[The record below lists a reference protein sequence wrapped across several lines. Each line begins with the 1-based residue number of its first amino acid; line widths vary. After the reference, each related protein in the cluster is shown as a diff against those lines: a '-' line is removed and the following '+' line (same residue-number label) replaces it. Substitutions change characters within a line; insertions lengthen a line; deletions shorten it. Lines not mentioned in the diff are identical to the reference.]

1 MSRLTKLW
9 AVALVLIAA
18 GLHADDTLI
27 TIQSTI
33 TAAKVQGAV
42 VVGTMQLSI
51 VNATD
56 TTLSN
61 VQLRLGVPVTGALGE
76 GTVDVGTIDVDA
88 TATPIVEFRVDR
100 TFFESGEPF
109 VIRLTF
115 RDVAGETR
123 ETVISVKRTI
133 GGGR

>member
-1 MSRLTKLW
+1 MSSLTKLW

-33 TAAKVQGAV
+33 TASEVQGAA

-61 VQLRLGVPVTGALGE
+61 VQLRLGTPTNGTLGE
-76 GTVDVGTIDVDA
+76 GTVDVGTIDVDG

-100 TFFESGEPF
+100 TFFESQDPF

-115 RDVAGETR
+115 RDVGGETR
-123 ETVISVKRTI
+123 ETSIPVKRAN
-133 GGGR
+133 GGGL